1 MGNDKRSL
9 LAKRKVKTMIQSQ
22 VFTRL
27 LKSQHPHLKTEK
39 IKKSDR
45 KMSTNAR
52 RLENQT

>member
-9 LAKRKVKTMIQSQ
+9 QAKRKVKTMIQSL